1 MSYQMI
7 LISNC
12 INVLFMFDS
21 MHNLK
26 GRKNG
31 IKTEKLIKRK
41 SDVSDTAMPAPQNL
55 EAMSLD

>member
-1 MSYQMI
+1 
-7 LISNC
+7 
-12 INVLFMFDS
+12 MFDS

-26 GRKNG
+26 WEKEQR

-41 SDVSDTAMPAPQNL
+41 SDVSDTEMPVPQNL